1 MAKKKDLNVFEIHN
15 RLYTIA
21 ERAREESDVR
31 MIPYTIK
38 QYIDKVDNGEIR
50 RDAFIQRTDDQ
61 WAVKQKSKLAE
72 AVLHNRPIGN
82 IALAKG
88 RSGSK
93 NYAITSL
100 VDGLQRTTALVDFY
114 HDKFALDKRA
124 KPVVCRCV
132 DEDGNVEKIEIDIAG
147 KKYSQLPD
155 ALKVFFDEYKLTA
168 FMHEGFTDD
177 ELDDIV
183 FCMNNGK
190 TPNSYQKMRFLLGSE
205 NMRLLQPICDSLLW
219 EDAKGCKAK
228 NDSILC
234 CVIRTL
240 MIMTHYNY
248 TNLGSATMTK
258 FVDEDVFEQ
267 YVNATTISNL
277 KNLVDELADIRDS
290 VSGEDAEKFDSVT
303 IPHYIIALD
312 EFNKNNKANKNFV
325 NFLHDFWQSEYY
337 NKFTDACDAKGSGSG
352 QYSSENVSERQYA
365 LYDFIDEYLDIAD
378 NDEDN
383 DTDTT
388 EDNNGDDCIE
398 NNGHNDCEG
407 EGAGNDNSSVDAT
420 EGLFDEESYDVGDM
434 PTVSADCGQ
443 TGCDRPEEQEDTD
456 YISGYKPISAIA

>member
-1 MAKKKDLNVFEIHN
+1 MAKKKDLNVFEMHN
-15 RLYTIA
+15 KLYTIA

-61 WAVKQKSKLAE
+61 WTVKQKSKLAE

-88 RSGSK
+88 RTGSK

-124 KPVVCRCV
+124 KPVICRCV
-132 DEDGNVEKIEIDIAG
+132 DEEGNIEKIEIEIAG

-168 FMHEGFTDD
+168 YMYEGFTDE

-190 TPNSYQKMRFLLGSE
+190 TPNAYQKMRFLLGSE
-205 NMRLLQPICDSLLW
+205 NMRLLQPICDSTLW
-219 EDAKGCKAK
+219 EDVKGCKAK

-240 MIMTHYNY
+240 MMMTHYNY
-248 TNLGSATMTK
+248 TNLGSAAMSK
-258 FVDEDVFEQ
+258 FVDNDFDN
-267 YVNATTISNL
+267 YVTTGIINKLSS
-277 KNLVDELADIRDS
+277 LVEELAEIKCELSDDEIAYFNS
-290 VSGEDAEKFDSVT
+290 TTF
-303 IPHYIIALD
+303 PHYIIGLD
-312 EFNKNNKANKNFV
+312 EFHKNDTAGEYID
-325 NFLHDFWQSEYY
+325 FLHEFWNSDDY
-337 NKFTDACDAKGSGSG
+337 NTFLEACDSNGSGGSL
-352 QYSSENVSERQYA
+352 YSAESVENRQYA
-365 LYDFIDEYLDIAD
+365 IYDFIDKYFGVDD
-378 NDEDN
+378 NDNEGEEPE
-383 DTDTT
+383 TT
-388 EDNNGDDCIE
+388 DNNSSDNTAE
-398 NNGHNDCEG
+398 VSSEEQTNDE
-407 EGAGNDNSSVDAT
+407 
-420 EGLFDEESYDVGDM
+420 
-434 PTVSADCGQ
+434 CGQ
-443 TGCDRPEEQEDTD
+443 V
-456 YISGYKPISAIA
+456 PISA

>member
-1 MAKKKDLNVFEIHN
+1 MTMAKKKDLNVFEMHN
-15 RLYTIA
+15 KLYTIA

-50 RDAFIQRTDDQ
+50 RDALIQRTDDQ
-61 WAVKQKSKLAE
+61 WNVKQQSKLVE

-88 RSGSK
+88 RSESK
-93 NYAITSL
+93 SYIITSL

-114 HDKFALDKRA
+114 HDKFALNKRA

-132 DEDGNVEKIEIDIAG
+132 DEEGNVEKIEIEIAG

-168 FMHEGFTDD
+168 YMHEGFTDE

-190 TPNSYQKMRFLLGSE
+190 TPNAYQKMRFLLGSE
-205 NMRLLQPICDSLLW
+205 NMRLLQPICDSDLW

-240 MIMTHYNY
+240 MMMTHYNY

-258 FVDEDVFEQ
+258 FVDEDVFNE
-267 YVNATTISNL
+267 YVKLSTIEKL
-277 KNLVDELADIRDS
+277 ANLVDELADIKDNLT
-290 VSGEDAEKFDSVT
+290 GEEAEKFDSVT

-312 EFNKNNKANKNFV
+312 EFNKNNKANKSFV
-325 NFLHDFWQSEYY
+325 DFLREFWQSEYY
-337 NKFTDACDAKGSGSG
+337 DKFTDACDAKGSGSG
-352 QYSSENVSERQYA
+352 QYSSEMVSERQYA

-378 NDEDN
+378 NDDVEMPEN
-383 DTDTT
+383 
-388 EDNNGDDCIE
+388 NNGDDNDE
-398 NNGHNDCEG
+398 NNGHDDYEG
-407 EGAGNDNSSVDAT
+407 EGAGSDNSTVDDF
-420 EGLFDEESYDVGDM
+420 EGLFNEESYDTGD
-434 PTVSADCGQ
+434 VSADDTDCRQ

-456 YISGYKPISAIA
+456 YISGYKPISATA

>member
-1 MAKKKDLNVFEIHN
+1 MAKKKDYNVIEMNDKSF
-15 RLYTIA
+15 TIA
-21 ERAREESDVR
+21 ERTREDSDVR
-31 MIPYTIK
+31 MIPYAIK
-38 QYIDKVDNGEIR
+38 MFVEEVDNEEIC
-50 RDAFIQRTDDQ
+50 RDPLIQRTDDQ
-61 WAVKQKSKLAE
+61 WTKKQKSKLIE
-72 AVLHNRPIGN
+72 AVLHNRPIGS

-88 RSGSK
+88 RAESK
-93 NYAITSL
+93 SYAVTSL

-114 HDKFALDKRA
+114 HDKYALDKRA

-132 DEDGNVEKIEIDIAG
+132 DEEGNEDRLEIPIAN

-155 ALKVFFDEYKLTA
+155 AIKVFFDKYRLNTY
-168 FMHEGFTDD
+168 MHEGFTDE

-190 TPNSYQKMRFLLGSE
+190 TPNAYQKIRFLLGSD
-205 NMRLLQPICDSLLW
+205 NMRLLQPICDSELG
-219 EDAKGCKAK
+219 EDGKGCKAK

-240 MIMTHYNY
+240 MMMTHYNY

-258 FVDEDVFEQ
+258 FVDEEVFEQ
-267 YVNATTISNL
+267 YVKTNTITNL
-277 KNLVDELADIRDS
+277 KKLVDELADIRDS
-290 VSGEDAEKFDSVT
+290 VSGDDAEKFDSVT

-312 EFNKNNKANKNFV
+312 EFNKNNKANKSFV
-325 NFLHDFWQSEYY
+325 DFLREFWQSEYY
-337 NKFTDACDAKGSGSG
+337 DKFTDACDAKGSGSG

-378 NDEDN
+378 NDDIEMPEN
-383 DTDTT
+383 
-388 EDNNGDDCIE
+388 NNGDDDNE

-407 EGAGNDNSSVDAT
+407 EGAGSDNGTVDDS
-420 EGLFDEESYDVGDM
+420 EGLFEEESFDTGDVSSDG
-434 PTVSADCGQ
+434 TDCGQ

-456 YISGYKPISAIA
+456 YISGYKPISATA

>member
-1 MAKKKDLNVFEIHN
+1 MAKKKDLNVLEMHN
-15 RLYTIA
+15 KLYTIA

-61 WAVKQKSKLAE
+61 WTVKQKSKLAE

-88 RSGSK
+88 RTGSK

-124 KPVVCRCV
+124 KPVICRCV
-132 DEDGNVEKIEIDIAG
+132 DEEGNIEKIEIEIAG

-168 FMHEGFTDD
+168 YMYEGFTDE

-190 TPNSYQKMRFLLGSE
+190 TPNAYQKMRFLLGSE
-205 NMRLLQPICDSLLW
+205 NMRLLQPICDSTLW
-219 EDAKGCKAK
+219 EDVKGCKAK

-240 MIMTHYNY
+240 MMMTHYNY
-248 TNLGSATMTK
+248 TNLGSAAMSK
-258 FVDEDVFEQ
+258 FVDNDFDN
-267 YVNATTISNL
+267 YVTTGIINKLSS
-277 KNLVDELADIRDS
+277 LVEELAEIKCELSDDEIAYFNS
-290 VSGEDAEKFDSVT
+290 TTF
-303 IPHYIIALD
+303 PHYIIGLD
-312 EFNKNNKANKNFV
+312 EFHKNDTAGEYID
-325 NFLHDFWQSEYY
+325 FLRDFWNSDDY
-337 NKFTDACDAKGSGSG
+337 NTFLEACDSNGSGGSL
-352 QYSSENVSERQYA
+352 YSAESVENRQYA
-365 LYDFIDEYLDIAD
+365 IYDFIDKYFGVDDDD
-378 NDEDN
+378 NDAEESE
-383 DTDTT
+383 TT
-388 EDNNGDDCIE
+388 DNNSR
-398 NNGHNDCEG
+398 
-407 EGAGNDNSSVDAT
+407 DNTADISS
-420 EGLFDEESYDVGDM
+420 DEQYQSVNELICSEQDINISDEY
-434 PTVSADCGQ
+434 GQ
-443 TGCDRPEEQEDTD
+443 V
-456 YISGYKPISAIA
+456 PISA

>member
-1 MAKKKDLNVFEIHN
+1 MAKKKDLNVIEMNNKI
-15 RLYTIA
+15 YTIA

-38 QYIDKVDNGEIR
+38 QYIDKVDSGEIR
-50 RDAFIQRTDDQ
+50 RDALIQRTDDQ
-61 WAVKQKSKLAE
+61 WNVKQQSKLVE

-93 NYAITSL
+93 NYTITSL
-100 VDGLQRTTALVDFY
+100 VDALQRTTALVNFR
-114 HDKFALDKRA
+114 HDNFALNKRA

-132 DEDGNVEKIEIDIAG
+132 DEDGNVEKIEIEIAG

-168 FMHEGFTDD
+168 YMHEGFTDE

-190 TPNSYQKMRFLLGSE
+190 TPNAYQKMRFLLGSE
-205 NMRLLQPICDSLLW
+205 NMKFLQPICDSDLW
-219 EDAKGCKAK
+219 EDTKGCKAK

-240 MIMTHYNY
+240 MMMTHYNY

-258 FVDEDVFEQ
+258 FVDEDVFNE
-267 YVNATTISNL
+267 YVKLSTIEKLS
-277 KNLVDELADIRDS
+277 NLVDELADIKDNLT
-290 VSGEDAEKFDSVT
+290 GEEAEKFDSVT

-312 EFNKNNKANKNFV
+312 SFNINNKANKRFID
-325 NFLHDFWQSEYY
+325 FLREFWQSEYY
-337 NKFTDACDAKGSGSG
+337 DKFTDACDAKGSGSG

-378 NDEDN
+378 NDDIEMPEN
-383 DTDTT
+383 
-388 EDNNGDDCIE
+388 NNGDENDE
-398 NNGHNDCEG
+398 NNGHNNYEG
-407 EGAGNDNSSVDAT
+407 EGAGSDNGAVDDF
-420 EGLFDEESYDVGDM
+420 EGLLEEESFDTGD
-434 PTVSADCGQ
+434 VSADDTDCRQ

-456 YISGYKPISAIA
+456 YISGYKPISATA

>member
-1 MAKKKDLNVFEIHN
+1 MAKKKDLNVIEMHN
-15 RLYTIA
+15 KLYTIA

-38 QYIDKVDNGEIR
+38 QYIDKVDSGEIR
-50 RDAFIQRTDDQ
+50 RDALIQRTDDQ
-61 WAVKQKSKLAE
+61 WNVKQQSKLVE

-100 VDGLQRTTALVDFY
+100 VDALQRTTALVSFR
-114 HDKFALDKRA
+114 HDNFALNKRA

-132 DEDGNVEKIEIDIAG
+132 DEDGNVEKFEIEIAG

-168 FMHEGFTDD
+168 YMHEGFTDE

-190 TPNSYQKMRFLLGSE
+190 TPNAYQKMRFLLGSE
-205 NMRLLQPICDSLLW
+205 NMKFLQPICDSDLW
-219 EDAKGCKAK
+219 EDTKGCKAK

-240 MIMTHYNY
+240 MMMTHYNY

-258 FVDEDVFEQ
+258 FIDEDVFNE
-267 YVNATTISNL
+267 YVKLSTIEKLS
-277 KNLVDELADIRDS
+277 NLVDELADIKDNLT
-290 VSGEDAEKFDSVT
+290 GEEAEKFDSVT

-312 EFNKNNKANKNFV
+312 SFNMNNKANKRFID
-325 NFLHDFWQSEYY
+325 FLREFWQSEYY
-337 NKFTDACDAKGSGSG
+337 DKFTDACDAKGSGSG

-378 NDEDN
+378 NDDIEMPEN
-383 DTDTT
+383 
-388 EDNNGDDCIE
+388 NNGDDDDE
-398 NNGHNDCEG
+398 NNGHNDYEG
-407 EGAGNDNSSVDAT
+407 EGAGSDNGTVDDF
-420 EGLFDEESYDVGDM
+420 EGLFNEESFDTGDVSSDG
-434 PTVSADCGQ
+434 TDCGQ
-443 TGCDRPEEQEDTD
+443 AGCDRPEEQEDTD
-456 YISGYKPISAIA
+456 YISGYKPISATA

>member
-1 MAKKKDLNVFEIHN
+1 MAKKKDLNVIEMHN
-15 RLYTIA
+15 KLYTIA

-38 QYIDKVDNGEIR
+38 QYIDKVDSGEIR
-50 RDAFIQRTDDQ
+50 RDALIQRTDDQ
-61 WAVKQKSKLAE
+61 WNVKQQSKLVE

-100 VDGLQRTTALVDFY
+100 VDALQRTTALVSFR
-114 HDKFALDKRA
+114 HDNFALNKRA

-132 DEDGNVEKIEIDIAG
+132 DEDGNVEKFEIEIAG

-168 FMHEGFTDD
+168 YMHEGFTDE

-190 TPNSYQKMRFLLGSE
+190 TPNAYQKMRFLLGSE
-205 NMRLLQPICDSLLW
+205 NMKFLQPICDSDLW
-219 EDAKGCKAK
+219 EDTKGCKAK

-240 MIMTHYNY
+240 MMMTHYNY

-258 FVDEDVFEQ
+258 FIDEDVFNE
-267 YVNATTISNL
+267 YVKLSTIEKLS
-277 KNLVDELADIRDS
+277 NLVDELADIKDNLT
-290 VSGEDAEKFDSVT
+290 GEEAEKFDSVT

-312 EFNKNNKANKNFV
+312 SFNMNNKANKRFID
-325 NFLHDFWQSEYY
+325 FLREFWQSEYY
-337 NKFTDACDAKGSGSG
+337 DKFTDACDAKGSGSG

-378 NDEDN
+378 NDDIEMSEN
-383 DTDTT
+383 
-388 EDNNGDDCIE
+388 NNGDDDDE
-398 NNGHNDCEG
+398 NNRHNDYEG
-407 EGAGNDNSSVDAT
+407 EGTGSDNSTVDNF
-420 EGLFDEESYDVGDM
+420 EGLFNEESIDTGDM
-434 PTVSADCGQ
+434 SSDGTDCGQ
-443 TGCDRPEEQEDTD
+443 AGCDRPEEQEDTD
-456 YISGYKPISAIA
+456 YISGYKPISTTA

>member
-1 MAKKKDLNVFEIHN
+1 MAKKKDLNVIEMNNKI
-15 RLYTIA
+15 YTIA

-38 QYIDKVDNGEIR
+38 QYIDKVDSGEIR
-50 RDAFIQRTDDQ
+50 RDALIQRTDDQ
-61 WAVKQKSKLAE
+61 WNVKQQSKLVE

-100 VDGLQRTTALVDFY
+100 VDALQRTTALVSFR
-114 HDKFALDKRA
+114 HDNFALNKRA

-132 DEDGNVEKIEIDIAG
+132 DEDGNVEKIEIEIAG

-168 FMHEGFTDD
+168 YMHEGFTDE

-190 TPNSYQKMRFLLGSE
+190 TPNAYQKMRFLLGSE
-205 NMRLLQPICDSLLW
+205 NMKFLQPICDSDLW
-219 EDAKGCKAK
+219 EDTKGCKAK

-240 MIMTHYNY
+240 MMMTHYNY

-258 FVDEDVFEQ
+258 FVDEDVFNE
-267 YVNATTISNL
+267 YVKLSTIENL
-277 KNLVDELADIRDS
+277 SKLVDELADIKDNLK
-290 VSGEDAEKFDSVT
+290 GEEAEKFDSVT

-312 EFNKNNKANKNFV
+312 SFNINNKTNKRFID
-325 NFLHDFWQSEYY
+325 FLREFWQSEYY
-337 NKFTDACDAKGSGSG
+337 DKFTDACDAKGSGSG

-378 NDEDN
+378 NDDIEMPEN
-383 DTDTT
+383 
-388 EDNNGDDCIE
+388 NNGDDNNE
-398 NNGHNDCEG
+398 NNGHNNYEG
-407 EGAGNDNSSVDAT
+407 EGAGSDNGTVDDF
-420 EGLFDEESYDVGDM
+420 EGLFNEESYDTGD
-434 PTVSADCGQ
+434 VSADGTDCRQ
-443 TGCDRPEEQEDTD
+443 AGCDRPEEQEDTD
-456 YISGYKPISAIA
+456 YISGYKPISATA

>member
-1 MAKKKDLNVFEIHN
+1 MAKKKDLNVFEMHN
-15 RLYTIA
+15 KLYTIA

-50 RDAFIQRTDDQ
+50 RDAFIQRTNDQ
-61 WAVKQKSKLAE
+61 WTVKQKSKLAE

-88 RSGSK
+88 RTGSK

-124 KPVVCRCV
+124 KPVICRCV
-132 DEDGNVEKIEIDIAG
+132 DEEGNIEKIEIEIAG

-168 FMHEGFTDD
+168 YMYEGFTDE

-190 TPNSYQKMRFLLGSE
+190 TPNAYQKMRFLLGSE
-205 NMRLLQPICDSLLW
+205 NMRLLQPICDSTLW
-219 EDAKGCKAK
+219 EDVKGCKAK

-240 MIMTHYNY
+240 MMMTHYNY
-248 TNLGSATMTK
+248 TNLGSAAMSK
-258 FVDEDVFEQ
+258 FVDNDFDN
-267 YVNATTISNL
+267 YVTTGIINKLSS
-277 KNLVDELADIRDS
+277 LVEELAEIKCELSDDEIAYFNS
-290 VSGEDAEKFDSVT
+290 TTF
-303 IPHYIIALD
+303 PHYIIGLD
-312 EFNKNNKANKNFV
+312 EFHKNDTAGEYID
-325 NFLHDFWQSEYY
+325 FLREFWNSDDY
-337 NKFTDACDAKGSGSG
+337 NTFLEACDSNGSGGSL
-352 QYSSENVSERQYA
+352 YSAESVENRQYA
-365 LYDFIDEYLDIAD
+365 IYDCIDKYFGVDD
-378 NDEDN
+378 NDN
-383 DTDTT
+383 DAEESETT
-388 EDNNGDDCIE
+388 DNNSR
-398 NNGHNDCEG
+398 
-407 EGAGNDNSSVDAT
+407 DNTADISS
-420 EGLFDEESYDVGDM
+420 DEQYQSVNELICSEQDINISDE
-434 PTVSADCGQ
+434 CGQ
-443 TGCDRPEEQEDTD
+443 V
-456 YISGYKPISAIA
+456 PISA

>member
-1 MAKKKDLNVFEIHN
+1 MAKKKDLNVFEMHN
-15 RLYTIA
+15 KLYTIA

-61 WAVKQKSKLAE
+61 WTVKQKSKLAE

-88 RSGSK
+88 RTGSK

-124 KPVVCRCV
+124 KPVICRCV
-132 DEDGNVEKIEIDIAG
+132 DEEGNIEKIEIEIAG

-168 FMHEGFTDD
+168 YMYEGFTDE

-190 TPNSYQKMRFLLGSE
+190 TPNAYQKMRFLLGSE
-205 NMRLLQPICDSLLW
+205 NMRLLQPICDSTLW
-219 EDAKGCKAK
+219 EDVKGCKAK

-240 MIMTHYNY
+240 MMMTHYNY
-248 TNLGSATMTK
+248 TNLGSAAMSK
-258 FVDEDVFEQ
+258 FVDNDFDN
-267 YVNATTISNL
+267 YVTTGIINKLSS
-277 KNLVDELADIRDS
+277 LVEELAEIKCELSDDEIAYFNS
-290 VSGEDAEKFDSVT
+290 TTF
-303 IPHYIIALD
+303 PHYIIGLD
-312 EFNKNNKANKNFV
+312 EFHKNDTAGEYID
-325 NFLHDFWQSEYY
+325 FLREFWNSDDY
-337 NKFTDACDAKGSGSG
+337 NTFLEACDSNGSGGSL
-352 QYSSENVSERQYA
+352 YSAESVENRQYA
-365 LYDFIDEYLDIAD
+365 IYDFIDKYFGVDD
-378 NDEDN
+378 NDNEGEEPE
-383 DTDTT
+383 TT
-388 EDNNGDDCIE
+388 DNNSSDNTAE
-398 NNGHNDCEG
+398 VSSEEQTNDE
-407 EGAGNDNSSVDAT
+407 
-420 EGLFDEESYDVGDM
+420 
-434 PTVSADCGQ
+434 CGQ
-443 TGCDRPEEQEDTD
+443 V
-456 YISGYKPISAIA
+456 PISA

>member
-1 MAKKKDLNVFEIHN
+1 MAKKKDLNVFEMHN
-15 RLYTIA
+15 KLYTIA

-50 RDAFIQRTDDQ
+50 RDALIQRTDDQ

-93 NYAITSL
+93 NYSITSL

-124 KPVVCRCV
+124 KPVICRCV
-132 DEDGNVEKIEIDIAG
+132 DEEGNIEKIEIEIAG

-168 FMHEGFTDD
+168 FMHEGFTDE

-190 TPNSYQKMRFLLGSE
+190 TPNAYQKMRFLLGSE
-205 NMRLLQPICDSLLW
+205 NMRLLQPICDSDLW

-258 FVDEDVFEQ
+258 FVDEDVFNE
-267 YVNATTISNL
+267 YVKLSTIENL
-277 KNLVDELADIRDS
+277 SNLVDELADIKDNLK
-290 VSGEDAEKFDSVT
+290 GEEAEKFDSVT

-312 EFNKNNKANKNFV
+312 EFNKNNKANKSFV
-325 NFLHDFWQSEYY
+325 DFLREFWQSEYY
-337 NKFTDACDAKGSGSG
+337 DKFTDACDAKGSGSG

-378 NDEDN
+378 NDDVEMPEN
-383 DTDTT
+383 D
-388 EDNNGDDCIE
+388 NGDDNDE
-398 NNGHNDCEG
+398 NNGHNDYEG
-407 EGAGNDNSSVDAT
+407 EGAGSDNSTVDDF
-420 EGLFDEESYDVGDM
+420 EGLFNEESFDTGDM
-434 PTVSADCGQ
+434 SSDGADCGQ
-443 TGCDRPEEQEDTD
+443 AGCDRPEEQEDTD
-456 YISGYKPISAIA
+456 YISGYKPISATA

>member
-1 MAKKKDLNVFEIHN
+1 MAKKKDLNVLEMHN
-15 RLYTIA
+15 KLYTIA

-61 WAVKQKSKLAE
+61 WTVKQKSKLAE

-88 RSGSK
+88 RTGSK

-124 KPVVCRCV
+124 KPVICRCV
-132 DEDGNVEKIEIDIAG
+132 DEEGNIEKIEIEIAG

-168 FMHEGFTDD
+168 YMYEGFTDE

-190 TPNSYQKMRFLLGSE
+190 TPNAYQKMRFLLGSE
-205 NMRLLQPICDSLLW
+205 NMRLLQPICDSTLW
-219 EDAKGCKAK
+219 EDVKGCKAK

-240 MIMTHYNY
+240 MMMTHYNY
-248 TNLGSATMTK
+248 TNLGSAAMSK
-258 FVDEDVFEQ
+258 FVDNDFDN
-267 YVNATTISNL
+267 YVTTGIINKLSS
-277 KNLVDELADIRDS
+277 LVEELAEIKCELSDDEIAYFNS
-290 VSGEDAEKFDSVT
+290 TTF
-303 IPHYIIALD
+303 PHYIIGLD
-312 EFNKNNKANKNFV
+312 EFHKNDTAGEYID
-325 NFLHDFWQSEYY
+325 FLRDFWNSDDY
-337 NKFTDACDAKGSGSG
+337 NTFLEACDSNGSGGSL
-352 QYSSENVSERQYA
+352 YSAESVENRQYA
-365 LYDFIDEYLDIAD
+365 IYDCIDKYFGVDDDDNDAEESETTDNNSRDNTADISSDEQYQSVNELICSEQDINISDEY
-378 NDEDN
+378 
-383 DTDTT
+383 
-388 EDNNGDDCIE
+388 
-398 NNGHNDCEG
+398 
-407 EGAGNDNSSVDAT
+407 
-420 EGLFDEESYDVGDM
+420 
-434 PTVSADCGQ
+434 GQ
-443 TGCDRPEEQEDTD
+443 V
-456 YISGYKPISAIA
+456 PISA

>member
-1 MAKKKDLNVFEIHN
+1 MAKKKDLNVIEMN
-15 RLYTIA
+15 NKTYTIA

-50 RDAFIQRTDDQ
+50 RDALIQRTDDQ
-61 WAVKQKSKLAE
+61 WNVKQQSKLVE

-100 VDGLQRTTALVDFY
+100 VDALQRTTALVSFR
-114 HDKFALDKRA
+114 HDNFALNKRA

-132 DEDGNVEKIEIDIAG
+132 DEDGNVEKFEIEIAG

-168 FMHEGFTDD
+168 YMHEGFTDE

-190 TPNSYQKMRFLLGSE
+190 TPNAYQKMRFLLGSE
-205 NMRLLQPICDSLLW
+205 NMKFLQPICDSDLW
-219 EDAKGCKAK
+219 EDTKGCKAK

-240 MIMTHYNY
+240 MMMTHYNY

-258 FVDEDVFEQ
+258 FVDEDVFNE
-267 YVNATTISNL
+267 YVKLSTIEKLS
-277 KNLVDELADIRDS
+277 NLVDELADIKDNLT
-290 VSGEDAEKFDSVT
+290 GEEAEKFDSVT

-312 EFNKNNKANKNFV
+312 SFNINNKANKRFID
-325 NFLHDFWQSEYY
+325 FLREFWQSEYY
-337 NKFTDACDAKGSGSG
+337 DKFTDACDAKGSGSG

-378 NDEDN
+378 NDDIEMPEN
-383 DTDTT
+383 
-388 EDNNGDDCIE
+388 NNGDENDE
-398 NNGHNDCEG
+398 NNGHNNYEG
-407 EGAGNDNSSVDAT
+407 EGAGSDNGTVDDF
-420 EGLFDEESYDVGDM
+420 EGLFNEESFDTGDM
-434 PTVSADCGQ
+434 SEVSADCGQ

-456 YISGYKPISAIA
+456 YISGYKPISATA